1 MWWRRRRP
9 AICASTTWPLSS
21 STEKVVLG
29 KTCLILPN
37 TSSGA
42 SFVFWEALVLEG
54 RGLDLRFRVRVAIVD
69 TPVIYGN
76 CFRRT
81 LRHAEGPRRFG
92 AWASAV
98 VLTTSR

>member
-76 CFRRT
+76 CFRRA